1 MSGGPSSG
9 APLLSARELRKV
21 FQVRRGWRQESHP
34 AVQGVSLDLWPGE
47 IVALVGESGSGKT
60 TVGRMMVRLLQPSGG
75 ELIFAGRNVL
85 QHERRRASLGFRA
98 AVQMI
103 FQDPFAALN
112 PVHTVGYHL
121 ERPLRIHKKAPTR
134 ATCRQAVLELLE
146 RVGLRP
152 AEEVAKK
159 YPHQLS
165 GGQRQRVCLARALA
179 VDPAL
184 IVADEPTSMLDA
196 SIQRDILDLL
206 RSLQAAR
213 GLGFLYITHDL
224 GVARRLAD
232 RVVVLLGGRVVE
244 SGPTAQV
251 LQEPAHPYTRLLL
264 EAVPDPDRRAHYL
277 TKVAPRAG
285 GGTPSGCVFAD
296 RCERVTADCR
306 DNLPALE
313 AITPERLVRCLH
325 PGL

>member
-1 MSGGPSSG
+1 MSGVGEAG

-21 FQVRRGWRQESHP
+21 FRVRRGWRSEDHP
-34 AVQGVSLDLWPGE
+34 AVEGVSIDVGPAE
-47 IVALVGESGSGKT
+47 IVALVGESGSGKS

-75 ELIFAGRNVL
+75 ALVFGGRDVL
-85 QHERRRASLGFRA
+85 KEERRRASLAFRS

-112 PVHTVGYHL
+112 PMHTVGYHL
-121 ERPLRIHKKAPTR
+121 ERPLRIHNKAHGR
-134 ATCRQAVLELLE
+134 AARRQAVLDLLD

-152 AEEVAKK
+152 PREVAEK

-165 GGQRQRVCLARALA
+165 GGQRQRVCVARALA

-206 RSLQAAR
+206 DSLRAAR
-213 GLGFLYITHDL
+213 GLAFLYITHDL

-232 RVVVLLGGRVVE
+232 RVVVLLEGRVVE
-244 SGPTAQV
+244 SGPTARV
-251 LQEPAHPYTRLLL
+251 LEEPAHPYTRLLL
-264 EAVPDPDRRAHYL
+264 AAVPDPRHRALYL
-277 TKVAPRAG
+277 AMAAARSSGAPAR
-285 GGTPSGCVFAD
+285 GCAFAD
-296 RCERVTADCR
+296 RCDRATGGCR
-306 DNLPALE
+306 ENLPALE
-313 AITPERLVRCLH
+313 AIAPDRLVRCLH
-325 PGL
+325 PGP